1 MGRKQKSLQTSH
13 KLYKP
18 LGRFNRNPGRL
29 ITLSFLA
36 VILTGALL
44 LTMPFSSRDGQ
55 TTPFLAALFTATSAT
70 CVTGLTIY
78 DTWSHFSM
86 IGQGI
91 IICLIQI
98 GGLGLLTLTGFFYS
112 LIRRKVGLRT
122 AQLTQESISADT
134 RSNTQSLLRM
144 VMIVTFTTEL
154 IGCLLMLPMLV
165 PEYGNYGIFSW
176 F

>member
-55 TTPFLAALFTATSAT
+55 TTPFLRR
-70 CVTGLTIY
+70 
-78 DTWSHFSM
+78 FSL
-86 IGQGI
+86 Q
-91 IICLIQI
+91 L
-98 GGLGLLTLTGFFYS
+98 
-112 LIRRKVGLRT
+112 RRP
-122 AQLTQESISADT
+122 A
-134 RSNTQSLLRM
+134 
-144 VMIVTFTTEL
+144 
-154 IGCLLMLPMLV
+154 
-165 PEYGNYGIFSW
+165 
-176 F
+176 